1 MTSQERFKAAID
13 DAIAEYR
20 QAPDSSYL
28 EIVATL
34 LDTAADMVERVD
46 EGLLP

>member
-1 MTSQERFKAAID
+1 MSSRERFMAALN

-20 QAPDSSYL
+20 HSVDSSYL
-28 EIVATL
+28 EIIATL
-34 LDTAADMVERVD
+34 LDVAADMVERVD